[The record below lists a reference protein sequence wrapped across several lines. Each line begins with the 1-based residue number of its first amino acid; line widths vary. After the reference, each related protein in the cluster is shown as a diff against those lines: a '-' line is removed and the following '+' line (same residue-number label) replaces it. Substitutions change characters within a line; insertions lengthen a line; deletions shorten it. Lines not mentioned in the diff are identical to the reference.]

1 MKQGQTSGGKIQPL
15 SVNRGQVN
23 HVEAET
29 EPGEPENPEDVP
41 VEDEEAG
48 EEVNEQQDYSVYIYI
63 YRK

>member
-1 MKQGQTSGGKIQPL
+1 
-15 SVNRGQVN
+15 
-23 HVEAET
+23 VEAET